1 VAKPIVDGLEQ
12 DLAGNADVVR
22 LNALS
27 SIGQQA
33 AGHFG
38 VRGLPTLILVDGSGQ
53 EVLRQMGIIRPAPV
67 REQVEL
73 LLAP

>member
-1 VAKPIVDGLEQ
+1 MDGLEQ
-12 DLAGNADVVR
+12 DLAGSADVVR

-53 EVLRQMGIIRPAPV
+53 EVLRQIGIIRPAPV
-67 REQVEL
+67 REQVEQ